1 MTIGNKKRLNYLLRR
16 LLIIFL
22 QDYLYLNYS

>member
-16 LLIIFL
+16 LLIILL